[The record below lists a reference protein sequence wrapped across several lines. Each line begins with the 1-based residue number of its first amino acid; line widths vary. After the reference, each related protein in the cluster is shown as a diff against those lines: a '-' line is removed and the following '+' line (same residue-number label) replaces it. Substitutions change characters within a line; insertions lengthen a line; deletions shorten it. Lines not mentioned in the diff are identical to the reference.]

1 MRDGDQIT
9 REALAAE
16 LDRIC
21 ESPAFRHSLRHQQF
35 LRHLLECK
43 VAGRFGSMR
52 EIALGIEFFRR
63 PASTYDPKSDP
74 IVRVEAGR
82 LRRRLDRYY
91 HGEGAAAAF
100 EILLDKGSY
109 VPVLRAR
116 APAAVAI
123 GAQPT
128 VVVLPLPPAGSAAAD
143 LRSAA
148 GFADEIAQTLSR
160 LPRLRVFGPESSI
173 AADVAASTAEASKR
187 LGIDWIVRGR
197 WPDDSRRT
205 LLLEVIGTADSRELF
220 RLPIDTAA
228 LDALAIHHDIRTRVL
243 HHFVPLLAGLDGGDM
258 RADNRARAAAT
269 TRDLVAFDLYQRA
282 RYLLKQRDQALL
294 SKAIE
299 HLQGAVRADPGFS
312 LAWAE
317 LAGAYVRRRQLV
329 FDATQR
335 DPGPART
342 AAARAIELDSDA
354 GSAYAILAGLAYTAD
369 FDWRAA
375 AALFQRALAGAAH
388 DAAVRCAFATFLM
401 YSARFDESLREF
413 DVVQVLDPLDPAIR
427 CHKGAL
433 YFYWRKFERAETLL
447 AQAIEMNPQD
457 VYARLLLADT
467 YAQSDRHEEC
477 LEASRQLVAIAP
489 NYANS
494 HVYEARAWQLLGRD
508 DEASAIMARARA
520 RFDHTAISE
529 YEEAML
535 HVARGDADSALEC
548 LERHAVRRANGAHCM
563 VVDPTF
569 ALLHRDARW
578 RSMLERVGLPDFSS
592 PI

>member
-1 MRDGDQIT
+1 MSDGDPIT
-9 REALAAE
+9 QEALAAE

-43 VAGRFGSMR
+43 VAGRFGALR
-52 EIALGIEFFRR
+52 EIALGVDFFHR
-63 PASTYDPKSDP
+63 PASTYDPKGDP
-74 IVRVEAGR
+74 VVRVEAGR

-109 VPVLRAR
+109 VPVLRKR
-116 APAAVAI
+116 AAAAVAI
-123 GAQPT
+123 GAQPA
-128 VVVLPLPPAGSAAAD
+128 VAVLPLPPATSAAND

-148 GFADEIAQTLSR
+148 GLADEIARTLSR
-160 LPRLRVFGPESSI
+160 LPRIRVFGPESSI
-173 AADVAASTAEASKR
+173 AADVAASTVEEAKR
-187 LGIDWIVRGR
+187 LGVDWIVRGR
-197 WPDDSRRT
+197 WPDDSPRT
-205 LLLEVIGTADSRELF
+205 LSLELIGTAGSRELF
-220 RLPIDTAA
+220 ALRIDTATA
-228 LDALAIHHDIRTRVL
+228 DALAVHHGIRTQML
-243 HHFVPLLAGLDGGDM
+243 HHFAPLLAAIDDGHERGDSP
-258 RADNRARAAAT
+258 ARHVAT

-282 RYLLKQRDQALL
+282 RYLLKQRDQSLL

-299 HLQGAVRADPGFS
+299 YLQEAVRADPGFS

-317 LAGAYVRRRQLV
+317 LAAAYVRRRQLV
-329 FDATQR
+329 FDAAQR
-335 DPGPART
+335 DPGPARQ
-342 AAARAIELDSDA
+342 AAERAIELDPDA
-354 GSAYAILAGLAYTAD
+354 GPAYAILAGLAYAAD
-369 FDWRAA
+369 FDWGAA
-375 AALFQRALAGAAH
+375 ASLFQRALVAAPH
-388 DAAVRCAFATFLM
+388 HAAVRCAFATFLM

-433 YFYWRKFERAETLL
+433 YFYWRRFERAETLL

-467 YAQSDRHEEC
+467 YAQSGRSEEC

-494 HVYEARAWQLLGRD
+494 HVYEARALQLLGRE
-508 DEASAIMARARA
+508 DEATAIMVRARS

-535 HVARGDADSALEC
+535 HVARGDTESALDC
-548 LERHAVRRANGAHCM
+548 LERYGLRRANGAHCI
-563 VVDPTF
+563 VIDPTF
-569 ALLHRDARW
+569 TVLHRDPRW
-578 RSMLERVGLPDFSS
+578 HSMLERVGLPDFSLRA
-592 PI
+592 